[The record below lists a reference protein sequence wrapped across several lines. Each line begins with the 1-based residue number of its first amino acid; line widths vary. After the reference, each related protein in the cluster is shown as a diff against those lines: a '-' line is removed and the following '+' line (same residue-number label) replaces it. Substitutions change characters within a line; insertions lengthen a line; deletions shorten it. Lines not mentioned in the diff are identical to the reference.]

1 MAEESTHASFFWLVP
16 ASLLSPR
23 SYQIILTVVVDLI
36 QTMVGISD
44 YCFRA
49 SNDVLSQRQEYG
61 HIKTWTT
68 S

>member
-16 ASLLSPR
+16 VSLLPPR
-23 SYQIILTVVVDLI
+23 SYQVILTIGVDLI

-44 YCFRA
+44 YCTRA
-49 SNDVLSQRQEYG
+49 FNDVSSQRQEYG
-61 HIKTWTT
+61 HTKTWTT

>member
-16 ASLLSPR
+16 VSLLPPR
-23 SYQIILTVVVDLI
+23 RYQVILNIAVDLI

-44 YCFRA
+44 YCLRA
-49 SNDVLSQRQEYG
+49 FDDNLSQRQEYG